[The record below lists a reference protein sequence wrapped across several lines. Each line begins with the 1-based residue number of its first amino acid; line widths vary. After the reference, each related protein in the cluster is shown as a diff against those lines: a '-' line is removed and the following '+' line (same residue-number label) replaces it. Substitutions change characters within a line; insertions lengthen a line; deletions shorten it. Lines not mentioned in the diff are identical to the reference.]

1 MKLKEL
7 YAVILDDE
15 CVGRATHLDDAKD
28 IARRWDGRIY
38 ATKAELKIG
47 RFYNK
52 DHIIVEIRK

>member
-15 CVGRATHLDDAKD
+15 CVGRATHLHDAKD
-28 IARRWDGRIY
+28 IARRWDGKIY
-38 ATKAELKIG
+38 STKAELRIG

-52 DHIIVEIRK
+52 DHIIVEVGK